1 MKLFKVSTLLAL
13 CAACLLAGSV
23 VTDAKKFTPTSFVAR
38 KNLSDATQSV
48 ETLTQSKVSGRGVQS
63 KGAMKTRGGDLITAA
78 STRLS
83 YYAELVW
90 TVGIAIFMVVWLR
103 SKSQYDASPSTYVD
117 EFPNFN
123 EMVLKEG
130 FW

>member
-1 MKLFKVSTLLAL
+1 MKLFKLSTLLAL
-13 CAACLLAGSV
+13 SAACLLAGSIT
-23 VTDAKKFTPTSFVAR
+23 TDAKKFTPTSFVAR
-38 KNLSDATQSV
+38 KNHGDAIHSV
-48 ETLTQSKVSGRGVQS
+48 ESMTQSKVSGRGLQS

-83 YYAELVW
+83 YYAELIW
-90 TVGIAIFMVVWLR
+90 SVGIAIFMVVWLR
-103 SKSQYDASPSTYVD
+103 SKNQFDSSPNTYVD

-123 EMVLKEG
+123 EMVLKDG

>member
-1 MKLFKVSTLLAL
+1 MKLFKLSTFLAL
-13 CAACLLAGSV
+13 SAACLLAGSV

-38 KNLSDATQSV
+38 KNRGDAMQSV
-48 ETLTQSKVSGRGVQS
+48 ETMTQSKVSRGVES

-78 STRLS
+78 SSRLS
-83 YYAELVW
+83 YYAELMW
-90 TVGIAIFMVVWLR
+90 TVGIAIFMVFWLR
-103 SKSQYDASPSTYVD
+103 SKSQFESSPNTYVD

-123 EMVLKEG
+123 EMVLKDG